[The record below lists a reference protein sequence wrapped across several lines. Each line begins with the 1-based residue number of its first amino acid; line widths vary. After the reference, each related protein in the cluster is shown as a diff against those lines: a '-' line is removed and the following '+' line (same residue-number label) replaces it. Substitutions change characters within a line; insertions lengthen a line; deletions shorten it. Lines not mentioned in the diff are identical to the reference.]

1 MTRPS
6 KQPMQGEPAPGPDA
20 SELLDQ
26 IQTLERKVAELT
38 AENQDLQ
45 IVLATT
51 AEHGDMIESLLSD
64 TNIKL
69 KAEIAERQ
77 RAQIKL
83 QTLLELITR
92 QKDDLEIIMNTVLE
106 HGDVVDAQWREKL
119 GLTVEMANI
128 DPLTQCYNRRR
139 FDDYLA
145 EQWRL
150 QAESGSGISLIM
162 CDVDHFKLY
171 NDFYGHLSGDDCLR
185 RVAQALSA
193 TLRNPLDVFCRYG
206 GEEFM
211 AILPATDLDGA
222 QISAERMQASLAN
235 LEIPHHPS
243 PISEFVT
250 ISVGIGV
257 ALPTEH
263 DDGPLPLIA
272 LADASLYEAKRGGR
286 DRIVA
291 VAPPLASA

>member
-1 MTRPS
+1 MNRPS
-6 KQPMQGEPAPGPDA
+6 TPSMSDDPAARPDNCEL
-20 SELLDQ
+20 SEEIRQ
-26 IQTLERKVAELT
+26 LERKVAELT

-83 QTLLELITR
+83 QTLLDLITR

-150 QAESGSGISLIM
+150 QAQVRGGLSLVM

-185 RVAQALSA
+185 RIAQALSA

-206 GEEFM
+206 GEEFI
-211 AILPATDLDGA
+211 AILPATDLNGA

-235 LEIPHHPS
+235 LKIPHHSS
-243 PISEFVT
+243 PISDYVT
-250 ISVGIGV
+250 ITIGIGH
-257 ALPTEH
+257 ACPAEQ
-263 DDGPLPLIA
+263 DEGPMSLIS
-272 LADASLYEAKRGGR
+272 LADASLYKAKRAGR
-286 DRIVA
+286 NRIVSTA
-291 VAPPLASA
+291 TPQASA